1 MLFLDVFRDYEADY
15 SATLSAE
22 EVETQAEEGGNNQR
36 EAENEEEEE
45 GRGKLFLLLGMPPL
59 FHLIFSRYILLSLFS
74 ICFSSNFFLVCRS
87 FFPSFSFTLS
97 LSHCMSMQLKYGNL
111 LSFLRKPSR
120 KAILVT

>member
-22 EVETQAEEGGNNQR
+22 EVETQAEEGG
-36 EAENEEEEE
+36 NEEEEE

-87 FFPSFSFTLS
+87 FFPFFLFHSLS

>member
-22 EVETQAEEGGNNQR
+22 EVETQADEGGNNPR

-59 FHLIFSRYILLSLFS
+59 FHLIFSR
-74 ICFSSNFFLVCRS
+74 
-87 FFPSFSFTLS
+87 
-97 LSHCMSMQLKYGNL
+97 
-111 LSFLRKPSR
+111 
-120 KAILVT
+120 

>member
-22 EVETQAEEGGNNQR
+22 EVETQAEEGGNNPR

-59 FHLIFSRYILLSLFS
+59 FH
-74 ICFSSNFFLVCRS
+74 
-87 FFPSFSFTLS
+87 
-97 LSHCMSMQLKYGNL
+97 
-111 LSFLRKPSR
+111 
-120 KAILVT
+120 

>member
-36 EAENEEEEE
+36 EAEEEE

-59 FHLIFSRYILLSLFS
+59 FHLIFSR
-74 ICFSSNFFLVCRS
+74 
-87 FFPSFSFTLS
+87 
-97 LSHCMSMQLKYGNL
+97 
-111 LSFLRKPSR
+111 
-120 KAILVT
+120 

>member
-45 GRGKLFLLLGMPPL
+45 EGRGKLFLLLGMPPL
-59 FHLIFSRYILLSLFS
+59 FHLIFSR
-74 ICFSSNFFLVCRS
+74 
-87 FFPSFSFTLS
+87 
-97 LSHCMSMQLKYGNL
+97 
-111 LSFLRKPSR
+111 
-120 KAILVT
+120 